1 MVFGGFASC
10 HCFQLWRFDVCIYIQ
25 YIYIV
30 LCYCMIVFRRV
41 QALACPDTKGLL
53 FSTSFQCCSGPN
65 RLIVRIS
72 VQSHPEIPG
81 ESARH
86 LTNHVPVSK
95 TYIR

>member
-1 MVFGGFASC
+1 
-10 HCFQLWRFDVCIYIQ
+10 
-25 YIYIV
+25 
-30 LCYCMIVFRRV
+30 MIVCRRV